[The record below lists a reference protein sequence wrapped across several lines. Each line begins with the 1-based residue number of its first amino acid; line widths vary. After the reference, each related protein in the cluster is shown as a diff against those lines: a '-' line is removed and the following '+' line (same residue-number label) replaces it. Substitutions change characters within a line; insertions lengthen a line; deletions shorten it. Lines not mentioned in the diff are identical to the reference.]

1 MKTELWNGHPI
12 RFVESGGKWWAVAKD
27 VCDALDIDNTTQAVQ
42 QMEARLKEAG
52 ICDLFSKD
60 ITLPSK
66 SDSPKARK
74 TQEMVCVNELGLYE
88 LIFASRKKEAV
99 QFRHWVTNLL
109 KSIREALG
117 YEQYKAMAFAESVKN
132 HHLNMDVIKE
142 ALNPQAKTPYIKA
155 QSITNK
161 CVANIIGETR
171 SIGKDELKTLYP
183 EMIPLR
189 DKILTSTVELM
200 ALNEKFDLG
209 LSVSKTI
216 YGKFGALEK
225 TA

>member
-12 RFVESGGKWWAVAKD
+12 RFVERSGEWWAVAKD

-74 TQEMVCVNELGLYE
+74 TQDMVCVNELGLYE

-99 QFRHWVTNLL
+99 QFRHWVTKLL
-109 KSIREALG
+109 KSLREALG
-117 YEQYKAMAFAESVKN
+117 YEAYKTMSFVDSVKN

-142 ALNPQAKTPYIKA
+142 ALNPQSKTPYLKA

-161 CVANIIGETR
+161 CVANIIGETKA
-171 SIGKDELKTLYP
+171 IGKDELKARYP

-189 DKILTSTVELM
+189 DEILTATAELM
-200 ALNEKFDLG
+200 AVNEKYDIG

-216 YGKFGALEK
+216 YGRFGA